1 MAQTINRIFATRRD
15 ADLAVE
21 HLVQEFGIER
31 TDIFV
36 APEGDANTSGV
47 DTDGADNESAA
58 PSPGERSDGAHN
70 GAIAVSVDV
79 NDDEMS
85 GKIARIFDEL
95 GGQSSDNR

>member
-1 MAQTINRIFATRRD
+1 MAQTINRTFATRRD

-47 DTDGADNESAA
+47 DTNGADNESAA
-58 PSPGERSDGAHN
+58 PSPDERSDGAHD
-70 GAIAVSVDV
+70 GGVAVSVDV
-79 NDDEMS
+79 NDDELS
-85 GKIARIFDEL
+85 GKIARAFDEL
-95 GGQSSDNR
+95 GARSGDDQ